1 MKNRKIVVSLSAL
14 CAIAL
19 LLSLGVGAAPQA
31 KKFKFI
37 HVALGNYGDHWV
49 QLVKGVQEAAAAFGN
64 VEVITMDAQ
73 LDRARQV
80 QLLENAITMK
90 PEVIFLDHGTG
101 EAMVPGVKKA
111 MQAGIKVILFDVVV
125 PGVEVTCDIAQ
136 DDYMLA
142 YHSLQK
148 MAQDIGGKGN
158 IVVVSTSGSAPIERR
173 KRILPLILDRYPGIK
188 VVAEFGKTGAN
199 VVPQTVEMMD
209 SVLTAHPGKNDIHAI
224 WAPFDQWAI
233 GCLTAVQQRGRAIP
247 IYSVD
252 VSPYDL
258 ELMRKPGSMWKAT
271 AACDPSE
278 IGRVAIR
285 VAQLALTGQPVPRY
299 VIIPSAL
306 VTQEAARQ
314 LRAGEFV
321 TKDVVPEWGDSGIA
335 WTDELRA
342 MLKK

>member
-1 MKNRKIVVSLSAL
+1 MRNRKPLVLVGVF

-19 LLSLGVGAAPQA
+19 LFAVGVGAAPQA
-31 KKFKFI
+31 KRFKFV
-37 HVALGNYGDHWV
+37 HVAMGNYGDHWV

-64 VEVITMDAQ
+64 VEVTTMDAQ
-73 LDRARQV
+73 LDKAKQV

-90 PEVIFLDHGTG
+90 PDVIFLDHGTG

-111 MQAGIKVILFDVVV
+111 MKAGIKVILFDVVV
-125 PGVEVTCDIAQ
+125 PGVDVTCDIAQ

-148 MAQDIGGKGN
+148 LAQDIGGKGN

-199 VVPQTVEMMD
+199 AVPQTIEMMD
-209 SVLTAHPGKNDIHAI
+209 SVMTAHSGKNDIQAI

-233 GCLTAVQQRGRAIP
+233 ACLTAVQQRGREIP
-247 IYSVD
+247 IYSID

-258 ELMRKPGSMWKAT
+258 ELMRNPGSMWKAT

-278 IGRVAIR
+278 IGRVAVR
-285 VAQLALTGQPVPRY
+285 VAELAMAGQPVPRY

-314 LRAGEFV
+314 IPAGKFI
-321 TKDVVPEWGDSGIA
+321 TKDIVSEWGDSGIA
-335 WTDELRA
+335 WTPELKA